1 MTNKVDDRKLC
12 CGFICSG
19 CCGHTNNAVTVIFFV
34 AHEMKLSLALFL
46 LALFTLSLYVPAKKN
61 NTKPL
66 EDV

>member
-46 LALFTLSLYVPAKKN
+46 LALLARPLLSVFMYLQKKIILN
-61 NTKPL
+61 L
-66 EDV
+66 